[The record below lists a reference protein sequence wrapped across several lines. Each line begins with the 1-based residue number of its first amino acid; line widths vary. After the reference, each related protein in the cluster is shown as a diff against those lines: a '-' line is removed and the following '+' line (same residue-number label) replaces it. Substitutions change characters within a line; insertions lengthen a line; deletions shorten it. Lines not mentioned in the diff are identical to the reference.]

1 MGHPRLSPAQA
12 PRGRGLNPGPGPF
25 PAELAFGRKGEAA
38 PAGTFTCAQ
47 VHGARVLAVAGDP
60 PALSGTEG
68 DALVT
73 DRPGV
78 AVGVRTADCL
88 PILLSAPDGR
98 AVAAV
103 HAGWRGT
110 LAGVAVA
117 AVRTLSARYGAAPA
131 ALAARLGP
139 CIRPCCYEVGPEVSA
154 AVAERYPDWAPRVL
168 RPGPNGRDHLD
179 LAGLNRLQLEAAG
192 LTEVRDAGACT
203 RCDPAYDS
211 HRRDGAGAGR
221 MVSWVRAAP

>member
-1 MGHPRLSPAQA
+1 MGHPRLPQAHPAARGGPLGTA
-12 PRGRGLNPGPGPF
+12 PERG
-25 PAELAFGRKGEAA
+25 FGRKGEAP

-47 VHGARVLAVAGDP
+47 VHGTQVLAVAGDP
-60 PALSGTEG
+60 PALLGTEG

-88 PILLSAPDGR
+88 PVLLYGPGGKV
-98 AVAAV
+98 VAAV

-110 LAGVAVA
+110 LAGVVTA
-117 AVRTLSARYGAAPA
+117 AVRTLAARYGIAPA
-131 ALAARLGP
+131 DLSAELGP

-154 AVAERYPDWAPRVL
+154 EVARAYPDWASRVL
-168 RPGPNGRDHLD
+168 TPGPRGRDHLD
-179 LAGLNRLQLEAAG
+179 VAALNRLQLEAAG
-192 LTEVRDAGACT
+192 VTRIADTGACT
-203 RCDPAYDS
+203 CCRPDAYDS
-211 HRRDGAGAGR
+211 YRRDGATSGR